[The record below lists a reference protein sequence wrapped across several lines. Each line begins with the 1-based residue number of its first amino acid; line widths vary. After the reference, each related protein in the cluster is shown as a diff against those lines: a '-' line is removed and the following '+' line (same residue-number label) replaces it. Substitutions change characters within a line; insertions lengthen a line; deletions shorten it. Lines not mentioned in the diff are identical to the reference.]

1 MTLFTLDND
10 RVRLQVAER
19 GGAIE
24 GYGGSIRENDT
35 GAAPWSE

>member
-1 MTLFTLDND
+1 MMTLFTLDND

-24 GYGGSIRENDT
+24 GYGGSR
-35 GAAPWSE
+35 GKRSRCCALG